1 MLHEL
6 RLSWRSL
13 LRPEN
18 HGFTL
23 ATTLTLALAMTAVTT
38 IVSLAYGVL
47 WSPLPFRDAGRVVR
61 IDEAHAARGLVEY
74 AVSQPNFTSWREKSS
89 AFAGMAA
96 IREGNANLGA
106 GGGQPAQRLAAYSIT
121 PDLWTV
127 LGTPLLSGNGLTA
140 QGAAADEVIISERLW
155 RQRYRASPDALGQT
169 LSVDGVTRSI
179 VGVAPQDMGFA
190 AHVDLW
196 LPIVR
201 DESSDRRGD
210 RRLIVVGRLKDS
222 VSLRA
227 AEDELNAIAATLE
240 RQYPESNAGWS
251 VHLRQV
257 RDWIVTAEAR
267 QRLLLLM
274 AAVTLLMLV
283 AFTNVANLQ
292 IARATA
298 RLHELGVRQA
308 LGASMGRLVTM
319 LTIENL
325 SLVLAGAAAGIV
337 ASYLLLQA
345 VAALLPASMPRQG
358 EIGFDFWRVA
368 LVMLAAG
375 IGAMLFGT
383 AATLIARRSSAQQ
396 ALAPSVRGSLGA
408 GATPLRDALVV
419 VQFTLATTLVVVSAM
434 LSQQYLALRGAEP
447 GFDADGVVVARISL
461 PSPSSEDEH
470 QRSLALYDNLMQGI
484 AALPGVQSV
493 GLSSEIPL
501 GEANTSMEVWGPQ
514 TAADSHEPG
523 VQASWRIVSADY
535 LATLRVPL
543 LRGRFFAQ
551 HDESAGSTLISAEL
565 AGRLFAPGADPLGQS
580 IFLGNGQRRTI
591 VGVVGDVRQ
600 TSLGAPAAPAM
611 YFSTN
616 WYLWP
621 TMSFAARTAGDA
633 AALVHP
639 MRVLARRIAPDH
651 PLFDIQP
658 LSAVLD
664 ASVAEQKLQ
673 LYVIAVFA
681 LASLLLAAVGIVGV
695 MNYLVVRRTPELALR
710 MALGASHGGAI
721 RRVLVRGV
729 VLCGVGVLLGLGM
742 AMVARHW
749 LPQTA
754 DAGASLAWIIP
765 VLALLLTLVG
775 ALASWWPLRRIAQ
788 ISPGQ
793 LLRGDGA

>member
-23 ATTLTLALAMTAVTT
+23 ATTLTLALAMTAVTS

-61 IDEAHAARGLVEY
+61 IDEAHAARGIVDY
-74 AVSQPNFTSWREKSS
+74 AVSQPNFASWREQSS
-89 AFAGMAA
+89 SFDGLAA
-96 IREGNANLGA
+96 MREGSANLGA
-106 GGGQPAQRLAAYSIT
+106 GSGHAAERLAAYSIT
-121 PDLWTV
+121 PDFWTV
-127 LGTPLLSGNGLTA
+127 LGMPLLIGNGPGNA
-140 QGAAADEVIISERLW
+140 EVASDEVVISERLW
-155 RQRYRASPDALGQT
+155 RQRYLASSEVLGQT

-190 AHVDLW
+190 GNVDLW
-196 LPIVR
+196 LPIAR
-201 DESSDRRGD
+201 DESSERRGD
-210 RRLIVVGRLKDS
+210 RRLTVIGRLKDA
-222 VSLRA
+222 VSMHA
-227 AEDELNAIAATLE
+227 AESELNAIAATLAK
-240 RQYPESNAGWS
+240 QYPDSNEGWS
-251 VHLRQV
+251 VHLRDA
-257 RDWIVTAEAR
+257 RDWIVSTEAR

-274 AAVTLLMLV
+274 AAVVLLMLV

-308 LGASMGRLVTM
+308 LGASMGRVVAM

-345 VAALLPASMPRQG
+345 IAAMLPASMPRQST
-358 EIGFDFWRVA
+358 IGFDFWRVA
-368 LVMLAAG
+368 LLMSASG

-383 AATLIARRSSAQQ
+383 AATLVARRSSAHQ
-396 ALAPSVRGSLGA
+396 ALAQSVRGSLGV

-419 VQFTLATTLVVVSAM
+419 VQFTLATTLVVVSAT
-434 LSQQYLALRGAEP
+434 LSLQYLALRGVEP

-461 PSPSSEDEH
+461 PSPNSEEDH
-470 QRSLALYDNLMQGI
+470 QRSLALYENLMQGI
-484 AALPGVQSV
+484 AALPGVRSV

-514 TAADSHEPG
+514 TAADSNEPG

-535 LATLRVPL
+535 LATLSVPL
-543 LRGRFFAQ
+543 LRGRAFAQ
-551 HDESAGSTLISAEL
+551 HDESPSSTLISAEL
-565 AGRLFAPGADPLGQS
+565 AGRLFAPGTDPLGQT

-591 VGVVGDVRQ
+591 VGVVGDMRQ
-600 TSLGAPAAPAM
+600 TGLGTPAAPAM

-621 TMSFAARTAGDA
+621 TMSLAARTDGDPA
-633 AALVHP
+633 MLINP

-658 LSAVLD
+658 MSAVLD

-681 LASLLLAAVGIVGV
+681 LASLMLAAVGIIGV
-695 MNYLVVRRTPELALR
+695 MSYLVARRTPELALR
-710 MALGASHGGAI
+710 MALGASHASAMQ
-721 RRVLVRGV
+721 RVLVRGAL
-729 VLCGVGVLLGLGM
+729 LCGVGVLLGIGL
-742 AMVARHW
+742 ATFARHW
-749 LPQTA
+749 LPQ
-754 DAGASLAWIIP
+754 AGAESASLVWLVPA
-765 VLALLLTLVG
+765 LALLLMLVG
-775 ALASWWPLRRIAQ
+775 TLASWWPLRRIAQ

-793 LLRGDGA
+793 LLRGEGA